1 MSDGT
6 QWIPTENLAASV
18 LTGTRSSSII
28 KRTGKLFINPINY
41 IEYFR
46 HYGIWIRLCLVKIII

>member
-18 LTGTRSSSII
+18 LTGTRNSYII
-28 KRTGKLFINPINY
+28 TGKRSCLLIQLTILNTLDTM
-41 IEYFR
+41 EYG
-46 HYGIWIRLCLVKIII
+46 YDCA

>member
-18 LTGTRSSSII
+18 LTGTKNSYII
-28 KRTGKLFINPINY
+28 KRKEKLFINPIN
-41 IEYFR
+41 
-46 HYGIWIRLCLVKIII
+46 